1 MVNKTLFLLS
11 VATENNKKKITYQ
24 TTYKLNE
31 YFVQLSQFLKGRI

>member
-11 VATENNKKKITYQ
+11 VATENNKKKLHIKQ
-24 TTYKLNE
+24 HKLNE